1 MAELFRKDVI
11 NAIRDL
17 QKEKALEINSEEVN
31 AMKANMLTRA
41 YKDNK
46 TKMLNY
52 LNELEDLYDIKNGNA
67 RGIKTG
73 IPCIDDSIG
82 LMKNNELMI
91 LGGASGAG
99 KSLIATNIMAKLIE
113 EGKNVIYV
121 GLEMGFGAT
130 FERLASIMHFI
141 PPAFF
146 RGKFESPKNIEQGYK
161 MILDF
166 VEKMRQNNH
175 WQILTYNEFERPTCE
190 NIMATCKVIAKQL
203 GWKKVDL
210 IIIDYLQYIPTSQGK
225 TEYESVNESIQ
236 QLKTFVVSE
245 KIPVLA
251 LSSLNTDGSLKGS
264 TNLKFTSDFVAMVN
278 PIEGT
283 DDRCLAVVKNR
294 YGNFAKHRIQYSER
308 LKVLDIEEMK

>member
-1 MAELFRKDVI
+1 MQEYKNEIV
-11 NAIRDL
+11 NAIKDL
-17 QKEKALEINSEEVN
+17 QKEKTIDISKNDVN
-31 AMKANMLTRA
+31 EMKESMLIKA
-41 YKDNK
+41 YKDSK

-52 LNELEDLYDIKNGNA
+52 LDEIEGLYDVKNGTA

-82 LMKNNELMI
+82 IMKNNELMV

-99 KSLIATNIMAKLIE
+99 KSLIATNIMADLIQQ
-113 EGKNVIYV
+113 GKNVIYV

-130 FERLASIMHFI
+130 FERLASIIEFI
-141 PPAFF
+141 RPDFF
-146 RGKFESPKNIEQGYK
+146 RGKLQDTKTIESCYGQ
-161 MILDF
+161 LLSF
-166 VEKMRQNNH
+166 VEKMRNNNH
-175 WQILTYNEFERPTCE
+175 WQILTYNEFEKPTCE

-203 GWKKVDL
+203 KWNKIDL
-210 IIIDYLQYIPTSQGK
+210 IIIDYLQYIPTLPNK

-245 KIPVLA
+245 KIPVIA

-278 PIEGT
+278 PIENT
-283 DDRCLAVVKNR
+283 DDRCLSIVKNR
-294 YGNFAKHRIQYSER
+294 YGNFAKHRIQYSGR
-308 LKVLDIEEMK
+308 LKVLDLGDYNG